1 MERIDPG
8 AGKGAGVNLSLA
20 LILVSVACGVGG
32 QLSLKMGMT
41 QVGRI
46 DAQAISQPLHLALGV
61 ASNPLIIGG
70 LGLYA
75 FSAMVWLT
83 VLSRVPLSFAY
94 PLVALSY
101 AFTPLMA
108 SLLLGESLPSLRWLG
123 IATICVGVF
132 LVSRS

>member
-1 MERIDPG
+1 MAGSDKPG
-8 AGKGAGVNLSLA
+8 KAGNVNLSLA

-46 DAQAISQPLHLALGV
+46 DSRAIAQPVHLVLGV
-61 ASNPLIIGG
+61 ASNPLVIGG

-75 FSAMVWLT
+75 FSAVVWLT

-101 AFTPLMA
+101 AFTPLLA
-108 SLLLGESLPSLRWLG
+108 SFLLGESLPSLRWLG
-123 IATICVGVF
+123 IVTICLGVF
-132 LVSRS
+132 IVSRS